1 MVSQVEEKFERQIRL
16 IEMKNELEIETE
28 KEKVRNEVI
37 EAANELKLA
46 KLDLQVGKNPINCLD
61 KIEVYSK
68 S

>member
-1 MVSQVEEKFERQIRL
+1 
-16 IEMKNELEIETE
+16 MKNELEIETE
-28 KEKVRNEVI
+28 KEKVLNEVI
-37 EAANELKLA
+37 EAANKLKLA